1 LENKAFQ
8 QKLYYATKRLLNLKS
23 RKATMK
29 NSSTGQDKQDVYL
42 SRANWPPYT
51 YRDYPDINPET
62 YHRFMEFLSTENTSN
77 KLMELQPWI
86 SICDSKCTFCYFP
99 TTPTS
104 KAHIETYL
112 KVLKKELEMY
122 AKLKYVKTSTFD
134 EIVLGG
140 GTPSILTAEQ
150 IIDLIDFCKKRFTTS
165 KEYFIKVTASS
176 KSFDTEKITKLANYG
191 VYQIDMGAQTFDD
204 KLRKMLCLPDPAANL
219 EKVMRTARKLG
230 VCVCV
235 DIMYNIP
242 GQTME
247 SWINTLK
254 KVIALDVEIDCYTLQ
269 VYPGTV
275 LEKQIKAG
283 LIPPQGDMEYEKQ
296 MYLTAYKLLTNA
308 GYRAV
313 GHDRFSRVPWHFKE
327 SCLNGWPWAGQL
339 TTGVGCF
346 MGYFQR
352 FSYSNIEDIN
362 EYMAAVNAGRFPINK
377 LAESTTEDMMR
388 KVMSRLYLRLP
399 VDKKEFMQKFGK
411 LPEDV
416 FGPELQRLKNKGLI
430 EMDDAEI
437 RITKL
442 GDIWKGNIAWEFA
455 EKPPAKP

>member
-1 LENKAFQ
+1 M
-8 QKLYYATKRLLNLKS
+8 S
-23 RKATMK
+23 
-29 NSSTGQDKQDVYL
+29 NSSTGKGAPDVYL

-62 YHRFMEFLSTENTSN
+62 YKKFMEFLNTENTSN

-86 SICDSKCTFCYFP
+86 SICDSKCSFCYFP

-104 KAHIETYL
+104 KAQIETYL
-112 KVLKKELEMY
+112 QVLKKELDMY

-150 IIDLIDFCKKRFTTS
+150 IIDLVDYCKQKFNTS
-165 KEYFIKVTASS
+165 KEYFIKITASS

-191 VYQIDMGAQTFDD
+191 VYQIDMGAQTFDPN
-204 KLRKMLCLPDPAANL
+204 LRKTLCLPDSTTNL
-219 EKVMRTARKLG
+219 EKAIQTARKLDI
-230 VCVCV
+230 CVCV
-235 DIMYNIP
+235 DIMYNLP

-247 SWINTLK
+247 SWTNTLK
-254 KVIALDVEIDCYTLQ
+254 KAIELDIEIDCYALQ
-269 VYPGTV
+269 LYPGTV

-283 LIPPQGDMEYEKQ
+283 QVPPQGNMEHEKQ

-308 GYRAV
+308 GYKAV
-313 GHDRFSRVPWHFKE
+313 GHDRFSRVEWHFRE
-327 SCLNGWPWAGQL
+327 SCLNGWPWSGQL
-339 TTGVGCF
+339 TTGAGCF

-377 LAESTTEDMMR
+377 LSESTTEDMMK

-399 VDKKEFMQKFGK
+399 VSKQEFKEKFGK
-411 LPEDV
+411 LPEDI
-416 FGPELQRLKNKGLI
+416 FKPQLQRLKDKGLI
-430 EMDDAEI
+430 EITDKEI

-455 EKPPAKP
+455 ERPQAKP